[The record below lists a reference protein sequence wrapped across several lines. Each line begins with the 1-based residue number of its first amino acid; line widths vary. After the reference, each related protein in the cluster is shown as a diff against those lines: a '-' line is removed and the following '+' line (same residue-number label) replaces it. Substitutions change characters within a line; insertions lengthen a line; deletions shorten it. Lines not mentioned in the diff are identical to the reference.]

1 MDIIIVGGGV
11 SAFEAALA
19 ARKSCQDCNIV
30 IHSAESIPPYRR
42 PALPGLIAASEE
54 EFSKIFIRK
63 EDFYQENNIKLILN
77 SRLTGM
83 DTAKKEV
90 TFNDSEVCHY
100 DKLILA
106 TGGKAFL
113 PPIPGIDRENV
124 FSLRTYSDLIRL
136 RQKIASGAKKFTI
149 VGGGILGLE
158 LADAL
163 LKSGVCVTL
172 LERSDCL
179 LKKDV
184 SPEDSQMMMDKLRTV
199 ENFKLICSASTCEV
213 TEQGVLLESGEVIES
228 DAVIFSTGSR
238 PELTGIAPEI
248 KVERG
253 IVVNS
258 HMESSI
264 PDVFACG
271 DNSQYD
277 GLVCGLYTTSRAMA
291 AVAGNNASGNVT
303 EYIPKQNSISLNV
316 LGFKM
321 SSDGKVTVK

>member
-1 MDIIIVGGGV
+1 MDIIIAGGGV

-19 ARKSCQDCNIV
+19 ARKSSPDCNII

-42 PALPGLIAASEE
+42 PALPGLISASEE
-54 EFSKIFIRK
+54 EFAKIFIRK
-63 EDFYQENNIKLILN
+63 EDFYQANNIQLILN

-83 DTAKKEV
+83 DPARKEV
-90 TFNDSEVCHY
+90 TFNGTHVCHY

-113 PPIPGIDRENV
+113 PPIPGIESDNV
-124 FSLRTYSDLIRL
+124 FTLRTYDDLIRL
-136 RQKIASGAKKFTI
+136 RKKIAAGAEKFTI

-163 LKSGVCVTL
+163 LKCGVFVTL
-172 LERSDCL
+172 LERSERL

-184 SPEDSQMMMDKLRTV
+184 SPEDSLMMMEKLESV
-199 ENFKLICSASTCEV
+199 ENFKLICSAVTKEV
-213 TEQGVLLESGEVIES
+213 TPQGILLESGEIIPS

-238 PELTGIAPEI
+238 PELSGISPEI
-248 KVERG
+248 NVDRG
-253 IVVNS
+253 IIVNS
-258 HMESSI
+258 RMESNI

-271 DNSQYD
+271 DNSQYE
-277 GLVCGLYTTSRAMA
+277 GIVCGLYTTSRAMA
-291 AVAGNNASGNVT
+291 AVAGNNATGNVT
-303 EYIPKQNSISLNV
+303 EYIPKHNSITLNV

>member
-1 MDIIIVGGGV
+1 MDIIIAGGGV

-19 ARKSCQDCNIV
+19 ARKSSPDCNII

-42 PALPGLIAASEE
+42 PALPGLISASEE
-54 EFSKIFIRK
+54 EFAKIFIRK
-63 EDFYQENNIKLILN
+63 EDFYQANNIQLILN

-83 DTAKKEV
+83 DPVRKEV
-90 TFNDSEVCHY
+90 TFNGTHVCHY

-113 PPIPGIDRENV
+113 PPIPGIESGNV
-124 FSLRTYSDLIRL
+124 FTLRTYDDLLRL
-136 RQKIASGAKKFTI
+136 RKKIAEGAKKFTI

-163 LKSGVCVTL
+163 LKCGVAVTL
-172 LERSDCL
+172 LERSDRL

-184 SPEDSQMMMDKLRTV
+184 SQEDSLMMMKKLESV
-199 ENFKLICSASTCEV
+199 ENFKLICAAVTKEV
-213 TEQGVLLESGEVIES
+213 TSQGVLLESGEIIPG

-238 PELTGIAPEI
+238 PELSGLSPEI
-248 KVERG
+248 KVDRG
-253 IVVNS
+253 IIVNS
-258 HMESSI
+258 RMESNV

-271 DNSQYD
+271 DNSQYE
-277 GLVCGLYTTSRAMA
+277 GNVCGLYTTSRAMA
-291 AVAGNNASGNVT
+291 AVAGNNAAGNLT
-303 EYIPKQNSISLNV
+303 EYIPKHNTISLNV

>member
-1 MDIIIVGGGV
+1 MDIIIAGGGV

-19 ARKSCQDCNIV
+19 ARKSSPDCNII
-30 IHSAESIPPYRR
+30 IHSAESVPPYRR
-42 PALPGLIAASEE
+42 PALPGLISASEE
-54 EFSKIFIRK
+54 EFAKIFIRK
-63 EDFYQENNIKLILN
+63 EDFYQANNIQLVLN

-83 DTAKKEV
+83 DPAKKEV
-90 TFNDSEVCHY
+90 TFNGTQICRY

-113 PPIPGIDRENV
+113 PPIPGIERDNV
-124 FSLRTYSDLIRL
+124 FALRTYDDLIRL
-136 RQKIASGAKKFTI
+136 RKKIAAGAEKFTI

-163 LKSGVCVTL
+163 LKCNVAVTL
-172 LERSDCL
+172 LERSERL

-184 SPEDSQMMMDKLRTV
+184 SPEDSQMMMEKLQTV

-213 TEQGVLLESGEVIES
+213 TDKGVLLESGEIISS
-228 DAVIFSTGSR
+228 DVVIFSTGSR
-238 PELTGIAPEI
+238 PELSGISSEI
-248 KVERG
+248 TVDRG

-258 HMESSI
+258 RMESNI
-264 PDVFACG
+264 PDVYACG

-277 GLVCGLYTTSRAMA
+277 GNVCGLYTTSRAMA
-291 AVAGNNASGNVT
+291 AVAGNNAAGNLT
-303 EYIPKQNSISLNV
+303 EYVPKHNSITLNV